1 MPASVVSWKVQRQTS
16 KRWQRNMERKNTFGQ
31 VFDYKLHLFT
41 SRKIRKQAGKD
52 LSKRGII
59 TAEFTSCRVYIM
71 QMIIPKKSTQ
81 VANIYKDPRRTTK
94 YKQHTSENPGNPFF
108 YEAASPSLPD
118 PHTHF
123 HLCIFKTEVQATSST
138 SKGTNP
144 SK

>member
-16 KRWQRNMERKNTFGQ
+16 KRWQRNMERKNTFSQ
-31 VFDYKLHLFT
+31 VFDYKLHLCT

-52 LSKRGII
+52 LSKRYHYR
-59 TAEFTSCRVYIM
+59 RVYIL
-71 QMIIPKKSTQ
+71 QMTIPKKSAQ
-81 VANIYKDPRRTTK
+81 VANIYKDPRRTK

-108 YEAASPSLPD
+108 YEAASPSPPD

-138 SKGTNP
+138 CKGTNP